1 MLALRRG
8 VCLSLVLTTRPP
20 IGQRQPGLRPF
31 VALAKLRAADV
42 TPGKTWSL
50 RHHLQGKG
58 ETKAREAFTFAVV
71 RWSKL
76 AWNKAFGKYL
86 LATNVLGS
94 GSLMLVGDVVA
105 QEYEYRRGLREQDRY
120 DVARMYRMFVAGA
133 LQGPLH
139 HYVYNWMDRVMP
151 QRTFRTIMKKILF
164 DQLFMSPACIV
175 IFFYTVCYL
184 EQQTLEATNNEIIG
198 KFPYI
203 YLLDWMT
210 WPAAQYFNFRYLD
223 TKYRVAFVNVCTAVY
238 NVLISYMK
246 HDFGVH
252 LPLEPSTTTATT
264 TTSSLSLLSEK
275 QQTETATNPMQ
286 SPGASLISSQTPT
299 ATTTTITTTT
309 KTRGA
314 N

>member
-8 VCLSLVLTTRPP
+8 VCQSLVLSS
-20 IGQRQPGLRPF
+20 QRQPGVRPF

-42 TPGKTWSL
+42 TPGKTWSSAQ
-50 RHHLQGKG
+50 RRHLQGKG
-58 ETKAREAFTFAVV
+58 ETKTRDAFTFAVV

-86 LATNVLGS
+86 LATNILGS
-94 GSLMLVGDVVA
+94 GGLMLVGDVVA

-120 DVARMYRMFVAGA
+120 DLARMYRMFVAGA

-139 HYVYNWMDRVMP
+139 HYVYNWMDRIMP

-164 DQLFMSPACIV
+164 DQLFMSPACIC

-184 EQQTLEATNNEIIG
+184 EQQTLEATNNEIIT

-252 LPLEPSTTTATT
+252 LPLEPTL
-264 TTSSLSLLSEK
+264 SSSSSSPSSEK
-275 QQTETATNPMQ
+275 QQTETATNPIQ
-286 SPGASLISSQTPT
+286 SPGASLISSQTP
-299 ATTTTITTTT
+299 
-309 KTRGA
+309 
-314 N
+314 